1 MNKPDIIALYTQ
13 DQRIDVEYLDSRRD
27 VTPTIVRHT
36 DILGSGANTVLYSR
50 LDEANVADAI
60 QEQIAFFEDY
70 GQEFEWKVYD
80 YDTPPDLKDR
90 LAAIGFEIEEAE
102 AIMVLDLAVA
112 PEFLLQPIRSTVRRV
127 TDPKRLEDVYTVERQ
142 VWQRDQSHLEA
153 YLPRFVTEHPEYMSI
168 YVAYVDDRPAS
179 TAWVYFPPH
188 SQFASL
194 WGGSTVK
201 EFRQR
206 GLYTALLAVRLQ
218 EAKQRQVNYLTVDA
232 SPMSR
237 PILEKFGFEMIAMS
251 HPCKWKAS
259 TNG

>member
-90 LAAIGFEIEEAE
+90 LAASGFEIEEAE
-102 AIMVLDLAVA
+102 AIMVLDLAAA
-112 PEFLLQPIRSTVRRV
+112 PEFLLQPIRPTVRRV

>member
-1 MNKPDIIALYTQ
+1 MNKSEFIALYTQ

-36 DILGSGANTVLYSR
+36 DILGSGANTLLYSQ
-50 LDEANVADAI
+50 LDKANVADAI
-60 QEQIAFFEDY
+60 QEQIAYFENY

-90 LAAIGFEIEEAE
+90 LAAFGFEIEEAE

-112 PEFLLQPIRSTVRRV
+112 PEFLLQPIRPTVKKV
-127 TDPKRLEDVYTVERQ
+127 TDPERLEDVFTIERQ
-142 VWQRDQSHLEA
+142 VWQTDQSHLEA
-153 YLPRFVTEHPEYMSI
+153 YLPRFVTQHPEYMSI

-179 TAWVYFPPH
+179 AAWIYFPPH

-194 WGGSTVK
+194 WGGSTLK

-218 EAKQRQVNYLTVDA
+218 EATQRQVNYLTVDA

-237 PILEKFGFEMIAMS
+237 SILEKFGFEMIAMS
-251 HPCKWKAS
+251 YPCNWKAS

>member
-1 MNKPDIIALYTQ
+1 MNKAEIIALYTQ

-27 VTPTIVRHT
+27 VTPTIVRHI
-36 DILGSGANTVLYSR
+36 DIHGSGANAVLYSE
-50 LDEANVADAI
+50 LNENNVSNTI
-60 QEQIAFFEDY
+60 QEQIAFFETY
-70 GQEFEWKVYD
+70 GQKFEWKVYD
-80 YDTPPDLKDR
+80 YDMPPDLKDR
-90 LAAIGFEIEEAE
+90 LAAFGFEIEEAE
-102 AIMVLDLAVA
+102 AIMVLDLAAA
-112 PEFLLQPIRSTVRRV
+112 PEFLLQPILPTVKKI
-127 TDPKRLEDVYTVERQ
+127 TDPQQLEDVYTVERE
-142 VWQRDQSHLEA
+142 VWQKDPDHLKA

-179 TAWVYFPPH
+179 AAWVYFPPH

-206 GLYTALLAVRLQ
+206 GLYTALLAIRLQ

-251 HPCKWKAS
+251 YPCNWKAS
-259 TNG
+259 THG